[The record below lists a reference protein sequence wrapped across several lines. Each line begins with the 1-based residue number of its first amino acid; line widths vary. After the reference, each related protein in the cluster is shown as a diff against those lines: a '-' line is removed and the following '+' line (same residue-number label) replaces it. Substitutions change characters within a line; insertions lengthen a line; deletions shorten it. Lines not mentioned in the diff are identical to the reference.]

1 MCLYED
7 HIQEIVQLIQEYM
20 VVCKDAPHTNK
31 INNSIF
37 PFLEA
42 AYAPRAGK
50 QLCSPADLNVFQQLI
65 FLSLESDLSKSSP
78 KELSNVVEYIICLQW
93 YAPTAETGKRLTNF
107 MDVLHQQI
115 IMLAQLE
122 RNAKMMRIEAPEYTL
137 PSLQT
142 ISRTALATGGFGL
155 ENAMKHIRDIV
166 LLN

>member
-1 MCLYED
+1 MCIYED
-7 HIQEIVQLIQEYM
+7 HVQEIVQLIQEYL

-31 INNSIF
+31 INHSIF

-42 AYAPRAGK
+42 AYAPRSR
-50 QLCSPADLNVFQQLI
+50 QLCSPADLNVFQQLV

-78 KELSNVVEYIICLQW
+78 EELSSVVEFIICLQW
-93 YAPTAETGKRLTNF
+93 YAPTAETGRRLTNF
-107 MDVLHQQI
+107 IDVLHQQI

-122 RNAKMMRIEAPEYTL
+122 RNATRLQIEAPEYRL

-142 ISRTALATGGFGL
+142 ISRAALATEGYGL

-166 LLN
+166 LLK

>member
-1 MCLYED
+1 MCIYED
-7 HIQEIVQLIQEYM
+7 HIQEIVQLIQEYT

-31 INNSIF
+31 IHHSIF

-42 AYAPRAGK
+42 AYAPQSR

-65 FLSLESDLSKSSP
+65 FFALESDLSKSSP
-78 KELSNVVEYIICLQW
+78 DELSSVVEFIICLQW

-107 MDVLHQQI
+107 VNVLHQQI

-122 RNAKMMRIEAPEYTL
+122 RNASRLRIEAPEYTL

-142 ISRTALATGGFGL
+142 MSRAALATGGFGL

-166 LLN
+166 LLK